1 MSEGGVNIDE
11 TLKEGEHWVR
21 KVTIMK
27 SFSFAVNFSSTE
39 KHNSPILQLNIMPE
53 KFVDP
58 MSDWVT
64 VLSSTSMTLH
74 VGY

>member
-11 TLKEGEHWVR
+11 TLNEEEHRVR

-27 SFSFAVNFSSTE
+27 SFSLPVNFSSRE
-39 KHNSPILQLNIMPE
+39 KRNSPILQLNVMPE

-58 MSDWVT
+58 MSDWMT

-74 VGY
+74 MGY

>member
-11 TLKEGEHWVR
+11 TLNEEGHRVR

-27 SFSFAVNFSSTE
+27 SFSFPVNFSSTE
-39 KHNSPILQLNIMPE
+39 KRNLPILQLNVVLE

-58 MSDWVT
+58 MSDWMT
-64 VLSSTSMTLH
+64 VLSSTSMMLH

>member
-1 MSEGGVNIDE
+1 
-11 TLKEGEHWVR
+11 
-21 KVTIMK
+21 MK

-39 KHNSPILQLNIMPE
+39 KRNSPILQLNVMPE

-58 MSDWVT
+58 MSDWMT